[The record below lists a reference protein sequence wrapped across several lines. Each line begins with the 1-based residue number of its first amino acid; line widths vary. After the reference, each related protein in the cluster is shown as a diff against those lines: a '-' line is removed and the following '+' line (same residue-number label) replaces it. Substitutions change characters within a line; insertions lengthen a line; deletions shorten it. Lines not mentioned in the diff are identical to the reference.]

1 MYFIMR
7 HLNRIFLISFLTVF
21 VITAGV
27 PDLYAQYFN
36 FGKNRVQYDDFDWR
50 YIETDHFDIYY
61 YDEKNYHLAQFTA
74 ETVESSL
81 MQLTEDIGEQL
92 TDRIPVIIYGSHSD
106 FSQTNVVRLPVD
118 AQGIGGVTDK
128 YKNRMTQ
135 PFMGD
140 YADFRR
146 TIQHEL
152 LHAYI
157 NDVYYGG
164 SVQSIVQNNI
174 QLVFPLWFEEGL
186 AEFLAQG
193 WDTQTDMYMRDAVLN
208 NYLPPLPQLSGFL
221 SYRGGQSF
229 WYFIADQYGRPKIA
243 EIMQRIQTTR
253 NIQLHWSSR
262 WVWRLMSFQS
272 DGRSTG
278 NSGTLRK
285 FLTVKP
291 FLPSPQTSAEI
302 TDGVLTRP
310 AQPSLPGGTG
320 SQ

>member
-1 MYFIMR
+1 MKSNVMEMR
-7 HLNRIFLISFLTVF
+7 QYTIRNLVMACAVLLFGSLTFAEQALAQFF
-21 VITAGV
+21 V
-27 PDLYAQYFN
+27 
-36 FGKNRVQYDDFDWR
+36 FGKNRVQYEAFDWR
-50 YIETDHFDIYY
+50 YIETEHFDIYY

-92 TDRIPVIIYGSHSD
+92 TDTIPVIIYDSHSD

-253 NIQLHWSSR
+253 NIQLAL
-262 WVWRLMSFQS
+262 VQS
-272 DGRSTG
+272 LG
-278 NSGTLRK
+278 L
-285 FLTVKP
+285 
-291 FLPSPQTSAEI
+291 EI
-302 TDGVLTRP
+302 DEL
-310 AQPSLPGGTG
+310 
-320 SQ
+320 